1 MAAVF
6 GMTACY
12 GIKDEDFPELSAITF
27 SEVSNVIDVN
37 IGEELVYTD
46 LKVNSSLPVTYEWSY
61 GQRKQTGTQQ
71 DMASINVIS
80 DKADIRY
87 TFNRVGTY
95 ILRLKA
101 DNGEDIQFKYFTLN
115 VNSGMDEGVLVLCDD
130 DVKGTLTFIKQLPEN
145 AGADEQEIFPDV
157 FSRGRNSRS
166 LPTCS
171 FPLTR
176 PRRSNT
182 GLCSFP
188 RQMRTAPS
196 SNWSRRLSSITT
208 RQACRKTEAHI
219 VPALQVRVRAVLH
232 IIP

>member
-1 MAAVF
+1 MKLYKLFALAAVF

-27 SEVSNVIDVN
+27 SEVSDVIDVN

-71 DMASINVIS
+71 DMASITVIS

-145 AGADEQEIFPDV
+145 AGADGQEIFPDV
-157 FSRGRNSRS
+157 FSLINPGAGAQEAYRHVHFRLHVQGDPIPVSAHFYGR
-166 LPTCS
+166 
-171 FPLTR
+171 
-176 PRRSNT
+176 
-182 GLCSFP
+182 
-188 RQMRTAPS
+188 
-196 SNWSRRLSSITT
+196 
-208 RQACRKTEAHI
+208 
-219 VPALQVRVRAVLH
+219 
-232 IIP
+232 

>member
-12 GIKDEDFPELSAITF
+12 GIKDEDFPEMSAITF

-71 DMASINVIS
+71 DMASITVIS

-157 FSRGRNSRS
+157 FSLINPGQELKKPTDMFISAYTSKEVQYRS
-166 LPTCS
+166 LLIS
-171 FPLTR
+171 
-176 PRRSNT
+176 
-182 GLCSFP
+182 
-188 RQMRTAPS
+188 TADENGTIFKLEP
-196 SNWSRRLSSITT
+196 
-208 RQACRKTEAHI
+208 KTFEYYN
-219 VPALQVRVRAVLH
+219 
-232 IIP
+232 

>member
-1 MAAVF
+1 
-6 GMTACY
+6 MTACY

-27 SEVSNVIDVN
+27 SEVSDVIDVN

-71 DMASINVIS
+71 EMASITVIS

-115 VNSGMDEGVLVLCDD
+115 VNSGW
-130 DVKGTLTFIKQLPEN
+130 
-145 AGADEQEIFPDV
+145 
-157 FSRGRNSRS
+157 
-166 LPTCS
+166 
-171 FPLTR
+171 TR
-176 PRRSNT
+176 
-182 GLCSFP
+182 
-188 RQMRTAPS
+188 
-196 SNWSRRLSSITT
+196 
-208 RQACRKTEAHI
+208 ACWYCATMT
-219 VPALQVRVRAVLH
+219 
-232 IIP
+232 

>member
-27 SEVSNVIDVN
+27 SEVSDVIDVN

-71 DMASINVIS
+71 DMASITVIS

-157 FSRGRNSRS
+157 FSLINPGQELKKPTDMFISAYTSKEVQYRS
-166 LPTCS
+166 LLIS
-171 FPLTR
+171 
-176 PRRSNT
+176 
-182 GLCSFP
+182 
-188 RQMRTAPS
+188 TADENGTIFKLEPK
-196 SNWSRRLSSITT
+196 TT
-208 RQACRKTEAHI
+208 RQACRRTEAHI
-219 VPALQVRVRAVLH
+219 VPALQVKVRAVLH

>member
-27 SEVSNVIDVN
+27 SEVSDVIDVN

-71 DMASINVIS
+71 DMASITVIS

-157 FSRGRNSRS
+157 FSLINPGQELKKPTDMFISAYTSKEVQYRS
-166 LPTCS
+166 LLIS
-171 FPLTR
+171 
-176 PRRSNT
+176 
-182 GLCSFP
+182 
-188 RQMRTAPS
+188 TADE
-196 SNWSRRLSSITT
+196 NGLSSITT